1 MNNHKDFYSQ
11 LTERKKMKL
20 QKPKG
25 TADLLPA
32 ETAKW
37 QYIEEIARGVFN
49 DYNFKEIR
57 TPMFESYELFS
68 RATGETSDIVTKE
81 MYDFEDKGGRHI
93 ALRPEGTAS
102 AVRAY
107 IENKLYAPEVVKPV
121 KLWYDAPMFRYER
134 PQSGRL
140 RQFHQFGVECLGVK
154 NPAVDVEIIAMADTL
169 FRQLG
174 ITGLKLALNTLGD
187 MESRMAYRQALIDYL
202 TPFENQLSEDS
213 RRRLNENPLRVLDSK
228 EAEDIAIVKNAPAIL
243 DYLNEAS
250 KAYFEEVKALL
261 EALHIEYTIDPNMV
275 RGLDYYNDTIFEF
288 IVDFD
293 GKDLTVCGGGRYD
306 GLVEY
311 FDGPA
316 TPAFGFGLGIE
327 RLLMIAQKQEINFIP
342 EETLD
347 VYIIVMGEKA
357 NLEATKLAESLR
369 EQAFKVERDFSN
381 RKLGAQFKTAEK
393 LGAELIIT
401 LGEDEIRTGQIKVK
415 HNQTRKQVETT
426 LKAVHESFAPIFEE
440 IYADEEL

>member
-1 MNNHKDFYSQ
+1 
-11 LTERKKMKL
+11 
-20 QKPKG
+20 
-25 TADLLPA
+25 
-32 ETAKW
+32 
-37 QYIEEIARGVFN
+37 
-49 DYNFKEIR
+49 
-57 TPMFESYELFS
+57 
-68 RATGETSDIVTKE
+68 
-81 MYDFEDKGGRHI
+81 MYK
-93 ALRPEGTAS
+93 
-102 AVRAY
+102 
-107 IENKLYAPEVVKPV
+107 
-121 KLWYDAPMFRYER
+121 
-134 PQSGRL
+134 
-140 RQFHQFGVECLGVK
+140 RQ
-154 NPAVDVEIIAMADTL
+154 
-169 FRQLG
+169 
-174 ITGLKLALNTLGD
+174 
-187 MESRMAYRQALIDYL
+187 
-202 TPFENQLSEDS
+202 
-213 RRRLNENPLRVLDSK
+213 
-228 EAEDIAIVKNAPAIL
+228 
-243 DYLNEAS
+243 
-250 KAYFEEVKALL
+250 
-261 EALHIEYTIDPNMV
+261 
-275 RGLDYYNDTIFEF
+275 
-288 IVDFD
+288 
-293 GKDLTVCGGGRYD
+293 VCGGGRYG

-347 VYIIVMGEKA
+347 VYIAVMGEKA

>member
-1 MNNHKDFYSQ
+1 
-11 LTERKKMKL
+11 
-20 QKPKG
+20 
-25 TADLLPA
+25 
-32 ETAKW
+32 
-37 QYIEEIARGVFN
+37 
-49 DYNFKEIR
+49 
-57 TPMFESYELFS
+57 MFESYELFS

-140 RQFHQFGVECLGVK
+140 RQFHQFGVECLGLK

-174 ITGLKLALNTLGD
+174 ISGVKLSLNTLGD
-187 MESRMAYRQALIDYL
+187 MESRKAYRQALIDYL

-243 DYLNEAS
+243 DYLNETS

-261 EALHIEYTIDPNMV
+261 EALNIEYTIDSNMV

-288 IVDFD
+288 IVNFD
-293 GKDLTVCGGGRYD
+293 GKELTVCGGGRYD

-327 RLLMIAQKQEINFIP
+327 RLLMIAEKQEINFIP

-347 VYIIVMGEKA
+347 VYIAVMGEKA

-401 LGEDEIRTGQIKVK
+401 LGEDEVRTGQIKVK

-426 LKAVHESFAPIFEE
+426 LQAVHESFAPIFEE
-440 IYADEEL
+440 IYADEIN

>member
-1 MNNHKDFYSQ
+1 
-11 LTERKKMKL
+11 MKL

-140 RQFHQFGVECLGVK
+140 RQFHQFGVECLGLK

-174 ITGLKLALNTLGD
+174 ISGVKLSLNTLGD
-187 MESRMAYRQALIDYL
+187 MESRKAYRQALIDYL

-243 DYLNEAS
+243 DYLNETS

-261 EALHIEYTIDPNMV
+261 EALNIEYTIDSNMV

-288 IVDFD
+288 IVNFD
-293 GKDLTVCGGGRYD
+293 GKELTVCGGGRYD

-327 RLLMIAQKQEINFIP
+327 RLLMIAEKQEINFIP

-347 VYIIVMGEKA
+347 VYIAVMGEKA

-401 LGEDEIRTGQIKVK
+401 LGEDEVRTGQIKVK
-415 HNQTRKQVETT
+415 HNQTRKQIETT
-426 LKAVHESFAPIFEE
+426 LQAVHESFAPIFEE
-440 IYADEEL
+440 IYADEIN

>member
-1 MNNHKDFYSQ
+1 
-11 LTERKKMKL
+11 MKL

-140 RQFHQFGVECLGVK
+140 RQFHQFGVECLGLK
-154 NPAVDVEIIAMADTL
+154 NSAVDVEIIAMADTL

-174 ITGLKLALNTLGD
+174 ISGVKLSLNTLGD
-187 MESRMAYRQALIDYL
+187 MESRKAYRQALIDYL

-243 DYLNEAS
+243 DYLNETS

-261 EALHIEYTIDPNMV
+261 EALNIEYTIDSNMV

-288 IVDFD
+288 IVNFD
-293 GKDLTVCGGGRYD
+293 GKELTVCGGGRYD

-327 RLLMIAQKQEINFIP
+327 RLLMIAEKQEINFIP

-347 VYIIVMGEKA
+347 VYIAVMGEKA

-381 RKLGAQFKTAEK
+381 RKLGSQFKTAEK

-401 LGEDEIRTGQIKVK
+401 LGEDEVRTGQIKVK

-440 IYADEEL
+440 IYADEIN

>member
-1 MNNHKDFYSQ
+1 
-11 LTERKKMKL
+11 MKL

-68 RATGETSDIVTKE
+68 RATGETSDIVNKE

-140 RQFHQFGVECLGVK
+140 RQFHQFGVECLGLK
-154 NPAVDVEIIAMADTL
+154 NSAVDVEIIAMADTL

-174 ITGLKLALNTLGD
+174 ISGVKLSLNTLGD
-187 MESRMAYRQALIDYL
+187 MESRKAYRQALIDYL

-243 DYLNEAS
+243 DYLNETS

-261 EALHIEYTIDPNMV
+261 EALNIEYTIDSNMV

-288 IVDFD
+288 IVNFD
-293 GKDLTVCGGGRYD
+293 GKELTVCGGGRYD

-327 RLLMIAQKQEINFIP
+327 RLLMIAEKQEINFIP

-347 VYIIVMGEKA
+347 VYIAVMGEKA

-401 LGEDEIRTGQIKVK
+401 LGEDEVRTGQIKVK

-440 IYADEEL
+440 IYADEIN

>member
-1 MNNHKDFYSQ
+1 
-11 LTERKKMKL
+11 MKL

-140 RQFHQFGVECLGVK
+140 RQFHQFGVECLGLK
-154 NPAVDVEIIAMADTL
+154 NSAVDVEIIAMADTL

-174 ITGLKLALNTLGD
+174 ISGVKLSLNTLGD
-187 MESRMAYRQALIDYL
+187 MESRKAYRQALIDYL

-243 DYLNEAS
+243 DYLNETS

-261 EALHIEYTIDPNMV
+261 EALNIEYTIDSNMV

-288 IVDFD
+288 IVNFD
-293 GKDLTVCGGGRYD
+293 GKELTVCGGGRYD

-327 RLLMIAQKQEINFIP
+327 RLLMIADKQEINFIP

-347 VYIIVMGEKA
+347 VYIAVMGEKA

-401 LGEDEIRTGQIKVK
+401 LGEDEVRTGQIKVK

-440 IYADEEL
+440 IYADEIN

>member
-1 MNNHKDFYSQ
+1 
-11 LTERKKMKL
+11 MKL

-140 RQFHQFGVECLGVK
+140 RQFHQFGVECLGLK

-174 ITGLKLALNTLGD
+174 ISGVKLSLNTLGD
-187 MESRMAYRQALIDYL
+187 MESRKAYRQALIDYL

-243 DYLNEAS
+243 DYLNETS

-261 EALHIEYTIDPNMV
+261 EALNIEYTIDSNMV

-288 IVDFD
+288 IVNFD
-293 GKDLTVCGGGRYD
+293 GKELTVCGGGRYD

-327 RLLMIAQKQEINFIP
+327 RLLMIAEKQEINFIP

-347 VYIIVMGEKA
+347 VYIAVMGEKA

-401 LGEDEIRTGQIKVK
+401 LGEDEVRTGQIKVK

-440 IYADEEL
+440 IYADEIN

>member
-1 MNNHKDFYSQ
+1 
-11 LTERKKMKL
+11 MKL

-140 RQFHQFGVECLGVK
+140 RQFHQFGVECLGLK

-174 ITGLKLALNTLGD
+174 ISGVKLSLNTLGD
-187 MESRMAYRQALIDYL
+187 MESRKAYRQALIDYL

-243 DYLNEAS
+243 DYLNETS

-261 EALHIEYTIDPNMV
+261 EALNIEYTIDSNMV

-288 IVDFD
+288 IVNFD
-293 GKDLTVCGGGRYD
+293 GKELTVCGGGRYD

-327 RLLMIAQKQEINFIP
+327 RLLMIAEKQEINFIP

-347 VYIIVMGEKA
+347 VYIAVMGEKA

-401 LGEDEIRTGQIKVK
+401 LGEDEVRTGQIKVK

-426 LKAVHESFAPIFEE
+426 LQVVHESFAPIFEE
-440 IYADEEL
+440 IYADEIN

>member
-1 MNNHKDFYSQ
+1 
-11 LTERKKMKL
+11 MKL

-107 IENKLYAPEVVKPV
+107 IENKLYALEVVKPV

-140 RQFHQFGVECLGVK
+140 RQFHQFGVECLGLK
-154 NPAVDVEIIAMADTL
+154 NSAVDVEIIAMADTL

-174 ITGLKLALNTLGD
+174 ISGVKLSLNTLGD
-187 MESRMAYRQALIDYL
+187 MESRKAYRQALIDYL

-243 DYLNEAS
+243 DYLNETS

-261 EALHIEYTIDPNMV
+261 EALNIEYTIDSNMV

-288 IVDFD
+288 IVNFD
-293 GKDLTVCGGGRYD
+293 GIELTVCGGGRYD
-306 GLVEY
+306 CLVEY

-327 RLLMIAQKQEINFIP
+327 RLLMIAEKQEINFIP

-347 VYIIVMGEKA
+347 VYIAVMGEKA

-381 RKLGAQFKTAEK
+381 RKLGAQFKIAEK

-401 LGEDEIRTGQIKVK
+401 LGEDEVRTGQIKVK

-440 IYADEEL
+440 IYADEIN

>member
-1 MNNHKDFYSQ
+1 
-11 LTERKKMKL
+11 MKL

-140 RQFHQFGVECLGVK
+140 RQFHQFGVECLGLK
-154 NPAVDVEIIAMADTL
+154 NPAVDVEIISMADTL

-174 ITGLKLALNTLGD
+174 ISGVKLSLNTLGD
-187 MESRMAYRQALIDYL
+187 MESRKAYRQALIDYL

-243 DYLNEAS
+243 DYLNETS

-261 EALHIEYTIDPNMV
+261 EALNIEYTIDSNMV

-288 IVDFD
+288 IVNFD
-293 GKDLTVCGGGRYD
+293 GKELTVCGGGRYD

-327 RLLMIAQKQEINFIP
+327 RLLMIAEKQEINFIP

-347 VYIIVMGEKA
+347 VYIAVMGEKA

-401 LGEDEIRTGQIKVK
+401 LGEDEVRTGQIKVK

-426 LKAVHESFAPIFEE
+426 LQAVHESFAPIFEE
-440 IYADEEL
+440 IYADEIN

>member
-1 MNNHKDFYSQ
+1 
-11 LTERKKMKL
+11 MKL

-140 RQFHQFGVECLGVK
+140 RQFHQFGVECLGLK
-154 NPAVDVEIIAMADTL
+154 NSAVDVEIIAMADTL

-174 ITGLKLALNTLGD
+174 ISGVKLSLNTLGD
-187 MESRMAYRQALIDYL
+187 MESRKAYRQALIDYL

-243 DYLNEAS
+243 EYLNETS

-261 EALHIEYTIDPNMV
+261 EALNIEYTIDSNMV

-288 IVDFD
+288 IVNFD
-293 GKDLTVCGGGRYD
+293 GKELTVCGGGRYD

-327 RLLMIAQKQEINFIP
+327 RLLMIAEKQEINFIP

-347 VYIIVMGEKA
+347 VYIAVMGEKA

-401 LGEDEIRTGQIKVK
+401 LGEDEVRTGQIKVK

-440 IYADEEL
+440 IYADEIN

>member
-1 MNNHKDFYSQ
+1 
-11 LTERKKMKL
+11 MKL

-140 RQFHQFGVECLGVK
+140 RQFHQFGVECLGLK

-174 ITGLKLALNTLGD
+174 ISGVKLSLNTLGD
-187 MESRMAYRQALIDYL
+187 MESRKAYRQALIDYL

-243 DYLNEAS
+243 DYLNETS

-261 EALHIEYTIDPNMV
+261 EALNIEYTIDSNMV

-288 IVDFD
+288 IVNFD
-293 GKDLTVCGGGRYD
+293 GKELTVCGGGRYD

-327 RLLMIAQKQEINFIP
+327 RLLMIAEKQEINFIP

-347 VYIIVMGEKA
+347 VYIAVMGEKA

-393 LGAELIIT
+393 LGAE
-401 LGEDEIRTGQIKVK
+401 R
-415 HNQTRKQVETT
+415 
-426 LKAVHESFAPIFEE
+426 SEE
-440 IYADEEL
+440 RRVGKECRL

>member
-1 MNNHKDFYSQ
+1 
-11 LTERKKMKL
+11 MKL

-107 IENKLYAPEVVKPV
+107 IENKLYAPEVVKPI

-140 RQFHQFGVECLGVK
+140 RQFHQFGVECLGLK

-174 ITGLKLALNTLGD
+174 ISGVKLSLNTLGD
-187 MESRMAYRQALIDYL
+187 MESRKAYRQALIDYL

-243 DYLNEAS
+243 DYLNETS

-261 EALHIEYTIDPNMV
+261 EALNIEYTIDSNMV

-288 IVDFD
+288 IVNFD
-293 GKDLTVCGGGRYD
+293 GKELTVCGGGRYD

-327 RLLMIAQKQEINFIP
+327 RLLMIAEKQEINFIP

-347 VYIIVMGEKA
+347 VYIAVMGEKA

-401 LGEDEIRTGQIKVK
+401 LGEDEVRTGQIKVK

-426 LKAVHESFAPIFEE
+426 LQAVHESFAPIFEE
-440 IYADEEL
+440 IYADEIN

>member
-1 MNNHKDFYSQ
+1 
-11 LTERKKMKL
+11 MKL

-140 RQFHQFGVECLGVK
+140 RQFHQFGVECLGLK
-154 NPAVDVEIIAMADTL
+154 NSAVDVEIIAMADTL

-174 ITGLKLALNTLGD
+174 ISGVKLSLNTLGD
-187 MESRMAYRQALIDYL
+187 MESRKAYRQALIDYL

-243 DYLNEAS
+243 DYLNETS

-261 EALHIEYTIDPNMV
+261 EALNIEYTIDSNMV

-288 IVDFD
+288 IVNFD
-293 GKDLTVCGGGRYD
+293 GKELTVCGGGRYD

-327 RLLMIAQKQEINFIP
+327 RLLMIAEKQEINFIP

-347 VYIIVMGEKA
+347 VYIAVMGEKA

-369 EQAFKVERDFSN
+369 EKAFKVERDFSN

-401 LGEDEIRTGQIKVK
+401 LGEDEVRTGQIKVK

-440 IYADEEL
+440 IYADEIN

>member
-1 MNNHKDFYSQ
+1 
-11 LTERKKMKL
+11 MKL

-140 RQFHQFGVECLGVK
+140 RQFHQFGVECLGLK

-174 ITGLKLALNTLGD
+174 ISGVKLSLNTLGD
-187 MESRMAYRQALIDYL
+187 MESRKAYRQALIDYL

-243 DYLNEAS
+243 DYLNETS

-261 EALHIEYTIDPNMV
+261 EALNIEYTIDSNMV
-275 RGLDYYNDTIFEF
+275 RGLDYYNDTIFEI
-288 IVDFD
+288 IVNFD
-293 GKDLTVCGGGRYD
+293 GKELTVCGGGRYD

-327 RLLMIAQKQEINFIP
+327 RLLMIAEKQEINFIP

-347 VYIIVMGEKA
+347 VYIAVMGEKA

-401 LGEDEIRTGQIKVK
+401 LGEDEVRTGQIKVK

-440 IYADEEL
+440 IYADEIN

>member
-1 MNNHKDFYSQ
+1 
-11 LTERKKMKL
+11 MKL

-68 RATGETSDIVTKE
+68 RATGETSDI
-81 MYDFEDKGGRHI
+81 

-140 RQFHQFGVECLGVK
+140 RQFHQFGVECLGLK
-154 NPAVDVEIIAMADTL
+154 NSAVDVEIIAMADTL

-174 ITGLKLALNTLGD
+174 ISGVKLSLNTLGD
-187 MESRMAYRQALIDYL
+187 MESRKAYRQALIDYL

-243 DYLNEAS
+243 DYLNETS

-261 EALHIEYTIDPNMV
+261 EALNIEYTIDSNMV

-288 IVDFD
+288 IVNFD
-293 GKDLTVCGGGRYD
+293 GKELTVCGGGRYD

-327 RLLMIAQKQEINFIP
+327 RLLMIAEKQEINFIP

-347 VYIIVMGEKA
+347 VYIAVMGEKA

-381 RKLGAQFKTAEK
+381 RKLGAQFKIAEK

-401 LGEDEIRTGQIKVK
+401 LGEDEVRTGQIKVK

-440 IYADEEL
+440 IYADEIN

>member
-1 MNNHKDFYSQ
+1 
-11 LTERKKMKL
+11 MKL

-32 ETAKW
+32 ETARW

-140 RQFHQFGVECLGVK
+140 RQFHQFGVECLGLK
-154 NPAVDVEIIAMADTL
+154 NSAVDVEIIAMADTL

-174 ITGLKLALNTLGD
+174 ISGVKLSLNTLGD
-187 MESRMAYRQALIDYL
+187 MESRKAYRQALIDYL

-243 DYLNEAS
+243 DYLNETS

-261 EALHIEYTIDPNMV
+261 EALNIEYTIDSNMV

-288 IVDFD
+288 IVNFD
-293 GKDLTVCGGGRYD
+293 GKELTVCGGGRYD

-327 RLLMIAQKQEINFIP
+327 RLLMIAEKQEINFIP

-347 VYIIVMGEKA
+347 VYIAVMGEKA

-381 RKLGAQFKTAEK
+381 RKLGAQFKIAEK

-401 LGEDEIRTGQIKVK
+401 LGEDEVRTGQIKVK

-440 IYADEEL
+440 IYADEIN

>member
-1 MNNHKDFYSQ
+1 
-11 LTERKKMKL
+11 MKL

-140 RQFHQFGVECLGVK
+140 RQFHQFGVECLGLK
-154 NPAVDVEIIAMADTL
+154 NSAVDVEIIAMADTL

-174 ITGLKLALNTLGD
+174 ISGVKLSLNTLGD
-187 MESRMAYRQALIDYL
+187 MESRKAYRQALIDYL

-243 DYLNEAS
+243 DYLNETS

-261 EALHIEYTIDPNMV
+261 EALNIEYTIDSNMV

-288 IVDFD
+288 IVNFD
-293 GKDLTVCGGGRYD
+293 GKELTVCGGGRYD

-327 RLLMIAQKQEINFIP
+327 RLLMIAEKQEINFIP

-347 VYIIVMGEKA
+347 VYIAVMGEKA

-381 RKLGAQFKTAEK
+381 RKLGAQFKIAEK

-401 LGEDEIRTGQIKVK
+401 LGEDEVRTGQIKVK

-426 LKAVHESFAPIFEE
+426 LQAVHESFAPIFEE
-440 IYADEEL
+440 IYADEIN

>member
-1 MNNHKDFYSQ
+1 
-11 LTERKKMKL
+11 MKL

-140 RQFHQFGVECLGVK
+140 RQFHQFGVECLGLK
-154 NPAVDVEIIAMADTL
+154 NSAVDVEIIAMADTL

-174 ITGLKLALNTLGD
+174 ISGVKLSLNTLGD
-187 MESRMAYRQALIDYL
+187 MESRKAYRQALIDYL

-243 DYLNEAS
+243 DYLNETS

-261 EALHIEYTIDPNMV
+261 EALNIEYTIDSNMV

-288 IVDFD
+288 IVNFD
-293 GKDLTVCGGGRYD
+293 GKELTVCGGGRYD

-327 RLLMIAQKQEINFIP
+327 RLLMIAEKQEINFIP

-347 VYIIVMGEKA
+347 VYIAVMGEKA

-369 EQAFKVERDFSN
+369 KQAFKVERDFSN
-381 RKLGAQFKTAEK
+381 RKLGAQFKIAEK

-401 LGEDEIRTGQIKVK
+401 LGEDEVRTGQIKVK

-440 IYADEEL
+440 IYADEIN

>member
-1 MNNHKDFYSQ
+1 
-11 LTERKKMKL
+11 MKL

-140 RQFHQFGVECLGVK
+140 RQFHQFGVECLGLK
-154 NPAVDVEIIAMADTL
+154 NSAVDVEIIAMADTL

-174 ITGLKLALNTLGD
+174 ISGVKLSLNTLGD
-187 MESRMAYRQALIDYL
+187 MESRKAYRQALIDYL

-243 DYLNEAS
+243 DYLNETS

-261 EALHIEYTIDPNMV
+261 EALNIEYTIDSNMV

-288 IVDFD
+288 IVNFD
-293 GKDLTVCGGGRYD
+293 GKELTVCGGGRYD

-327 RLLMIAQKQEINFIP
+327 RLLMIAEKQEINFIP

-347 VYIIVMGEKA
+347 VYIAVMGEKA

-401 LGEDEIRTGQIKVK
+401 LGEDEVRTGQIKVK

-440 IYADEEL
+440 IYADEIN

>member
-1 MNNHKDFYSQ
+1 
-11 LTERKKMKL
+11 MKL

-140 RQFHQFGVECLGVK
+140 RQFHQFGVECLGLK
-154 NPAVDVEIIAMADTL
+154 NSAVDVEIIAMADTL

-174 ITGLKLALNTLGD
+174 ISGVKLSLNTLGD
-187 MESRMAYRQALIDYL
+187 MESRKAYRQALIDYL

-243 DYLNEAS
+243 DYLNETS

-261 EALHIEYTIDPNMV
+261 EALNIEYTIDSNMV

-288 IVDFD
+288 IVNFD
-293 GKDLTVCGGGRYD
+293 GKELTVCGGGRYD

-327 RLLMIAQKQEINFIP
+327 RLLMIAEKQEINFIP

-347 VYIIVMGEKA
+347 VYIAVMGEKA

-381 RKLGAQFKTAEK
+381 RKLGAQFKIAEK

-401 LGEDEIRTGQIKVK
+401 LGEDEVRTGQIKVK

>member
-1 MNNHKDFYSQ
+1 
-11 LTERKKMKL
+11 
-20 QKPKG
+20 
-25 TADLLPA
+25 
-32 ETAKW
+32 
-37 QYIEEIARGVFN
+37 
-49 DYNFKEIR
+49 
-57 TPMFESYELFS
+57 
-68 RATGETSDIVTKE
+68 
-81 MYDFEDKGGRHI
+81 
-93 ALRPEGTAS
+93 
-102 AVRAY
+102 
-107 IENKLYAPEVVKPV
+107 
-121 KLWYDAPMFRYER
+121 
-134 PQSGRL
+134 
-140 RQFHQFGVECLGVK
+140 
-154 NPAVDVEIIAMADTL
+154 
-169 FRQLG
+169 
-174 ITGLKLALNTLGD
+174 
-187 MESRMAYRQALIDYL
+187 MESRKAYRQALIDYL

-243 DYLNEAS
+243 DYLNETS

-261 EALHIEYTIDPNMV
+261 EALNIEYTIDSNMV

-288 IVDFD
+288 IVNFD
-293 GKDLTVCGGGRYD
+293 GKELTVCGGGRYD

-327 RLLMIAQKQEINFIP
+327 RLLMIAEKQEINFIP

-347 VYIIVMGEKA
+347 VYIAVMGEKA

-401 LGEDEIRTGQIKVK
+401 LGEDEVRTGQIKVK

-440 IYADEEL
+440 IYADEIN

>member
-1 MNNHKDFYSQ
+1 
-11 LTERKKMKL
+11 MKL

-140 RQFHQFGVECLGVK
+140 RQFHQFGVECLGLK

-174 ITGLKLALNTLGD
+174 ISGVKLSLNTLGD
-187 MESRMAYRQALIDYL
+187 MESRKAYRQALIDYL

-243 DYLNEAS
+243 DYLNETS

-261 EALHIEYTIDPNMV
+261 EALNIEYTIDSNMV

-288 IVDFD
+288 IVNFD
-293 GKDLTVCGGGRYD
+293 GKELTVCGGGRYD

-327 RLLMIAQKQEINFIP
+327 RLLMIAEKQEINFIP

-347 VYIIVMGEKA
+347 VYIAVMGEKA

-401 LGEDEIRTGQIKVK
+401 LGEDEVRTGQIKVK

>member
-1 MNNHKDFYSQ
+1 
-11 LTERKKMKL
+11 MKL

-140 RQFHQFGVECLGVK
+140 RQFHQFGVECLGLK
-154 NPAVDVEIIAMADTL
+154 NSAVDVEIIAMADTL

-174 ITGLKLALNTLGD
+174 ISGVKLSLNTLGD
-187 MESRMAYRQALIDYL
+187 MESRKAYRQALIDYL

-243 DYLNEAS
+243 DYLNETS

-261 EALHIEYTIDPNMV
+261 EALNIEYTIDSNMV

-288 IVDFD
+288 IVNFD
-293 GKDLTVCGGGRYD
+293 GQELTVCGGGRYD

-347 VYIIVMGEKA
+347 VYIAVMGEKA

>member
-1 MNNHKDFYSQ
+1 
-11 LTERKKMKL
+11 MKL

-25 TADLLPA
+25 TADILPA
-32 ETAKW
+32 ESAKW
-37 QYIEEIARGVFN
+37 QYIEEIARAVFN

-93 ALRPEGTAS
+93 ALRPEGTAG

-107 IENKLYAPEVVKPV
+107 IENKLYAPEIIKPV
-121 KLWYDAPMFRYER
+121 KIWYEEPMFRYER

-154 NPAVDVEIIAMADTL
+154 NPAIDVEIIAMADSF

-174 ITGLKLALNTLGD
+174 LTGITLSLNSLGD
-187 MESRMAYRQALIDYL
+187 MESRKAYRKALIDYL
-202 TPFENQLSEDS
+202 TPFETQLSEDS
-213 RRRLNENPLRVLDSK
+213 RRRLQENPLRVLDSK
-228 EAEDIAIVKNAPAIL
+228 EPEDIDIVKEAPSIL
-243 DYLNEAS
+243 DYLNETS
-250 KAYFEEVKALL
+250 KNYFEEVKRLL
-261 EALHIEYTIDPNMV
+261 ETLNINYTIDSNMV

-288 IVDFD
+288 IVNFE

-327 RLLMIAQKQEINFIP
+327 RLLLVVEKQEIEFIP
-342 EETLD
+342 EENLD
-347 VYIIVMGEKA
+347 VFIAVMGDKA
-357 NLEATKLAESLR
+357 NLEATKLTESLR

-401 LGEDEIRTGQIKVK
+401 IGEDEVRTGNVKIK
-415 HNQTRKQVETT
+415 HNQTRKEVSTT
-426 LKAVHESFAPIFEE
+426 LREIYESFAPVFEE
-440 IYADEEL
+440 IYADIEN

>member
-1 MNNHKDFYSQ
+1 
-11 LTERKKMKL
+11 MKL

-140 RQFHQFGVECLGVK
+140 RQFHQFGVECLGLK
-154 NPAVDVEIIAMADTL
+154 NSAVDVEIIAMAETL

-174 ITGLKLALNTLGD
+174 ISGVKLSLNTLGD
-187 MESRMAYRQALIDYL
+187 MESRKAYRQALIDYL

-243 DYLNEAS
+243 DYLNETS

-261 EALHIEYTIDPNMV
+261 EALNIEYTIDSNMV

-288 IVDFD
+288 IVNFD
-293 GKDLTVCGGGRYD
+293 GKELTVCGGGRYD

-327 RLLMIAQKQEINFIP
+327 RLLMIAEKQEINFIP

-347 VYIIVMGEKA
+347 VYIAVMGEKA

-381 RKLGAQFKTAEK
+381 RKLGAQFKIAEK

-401 LGEDEIRTGQIKVK
+401 LGEDEVRTGQIKVK

-440 IYADEEL
+440 IYADEIN

>member
-1 MNNHKDFYSQ
+1 
-11 LTERKKMKL
+11 MKL

-169 FRQLG
+169 FCQLG

-261 EALHIEYTIDPNMV
+261 ESLHIDYTIDPNMV

-347 VYIIVMGEKA
+347 VYIAVMGEKA

>member
-1 MNNHKDFYSQ
+1 
-11 LTERKKMKL
+11 MKL

-140 RQFHQFGVECLGVK
+140 RQFHQFGVECLGLK
-154 NPAVDVEIIAMADTL
+154 NSAVDVEIIAMADTL

-174 ITGLKLALNTLGD
+174 ISGVKLSLNTLGD
-187 MESRMAYRQALIDYL
+187 MESRKAYRQALIDYL

-243 DYLNEAS
+243 DYLNETS

-261 EALHIEYTIDPNMV
+261 EALNIEYTIDSHMV

-288 IVDFD
+288 IVNFD
-293 GKDLTVCGGGRYD
+293 GKELTVCGGGRYD

-327 RLLMIAQKQEINFIP
+327 RLLMIAEKQEINFIP

-347 VYIIVMGEKA
+347 VYIAVMGEKA

-401 LGEDEIRTGQIKVK
+401 LGEDEVRTGQIKVK

-440 IYADEEL
+440 IYADEIN

>member
-1 MNNHKDFYSQ
+1 
-11 LTERKKMKL
+11 MKL

-140 RQFHQFGVECLGVK
+140 RQFHQFGVECLGLK

-174 ITGLKLALNTLGD
+174 ISGVKLSLNTLGD
-187 MESRMAYRQALIDYL
+187 MESRKAYRQALIDYL

-243 DYLNEAS
+243 DYLNETS

-261 EALHIEYTIDPNMV
+261 EALNIEYTIDSNMV

-288 IVDFD
+288 IVNFD
-293 GKDLTVCGGGRYD
+293 GKELTVCGGGRYD

-327 RLLMIAQKQEINFIP
+327 RLLMIAEKQEINFIP

-347 VYIIVMGEKA
+347 VYIAVMGEKA

-381 RKLGAQFKTAEK
+381 RKLGAQFKIAEK

-401 LGEDEIRTGQIKVK
+401 LGEDEVRTGQIKVK

-440 IYADEEL
+440 IYADEIN

>member
-1 MNNHKDFYSQ
+1 
-11 LTERKKMKL
+11 MKL

-140 RQFHQFGVECLGVK
+140 RQFHQFGVECLGLK
-154 NPAVDVEIIAMADTL
+154 NSAVDVEIIAMADTL

-174 ITGLKLALNTLGD
+174 ISGVKLSLNTLGD
-187 MESRMAYRQALIDYL
+187 MESRKAYRQALIDYL

-213 RRRLNENPLRVLDSK
+213 RCRLNENPLRVLDSK

-243 DYLNEAS
+243 DYLNETS

-261 EALHIEYTIDPNMV
+261 EALNIEYTIDSNMV

-288 IVDFD
+288 IVNFD
-293 GKDLTVCGGGRYD
+293 GKELTVCGGGRYD

-327 RLLMIAQKQEINFIP
+327 RLLMIAEKQEINFIP

-347 VYIIVMGEKA
+347 VYIAVMGEKA

-401 LGEDEIRTGQIKVK
+401 LGEDEVRTGQIKVK

-440 IYADEEL
+440 IYADEIN

>member
-1 MNNHKDFYSQ
+1 MAKNIQAIRGMNDCSPTESPLWQWIEGQVRQILSSYGYSEVRMPIVESTP
-11 LTERKKMKL
+11 LF
-20 QKPKG
+20 
-25 TADLLPA
+25 
-32 ETAKW
+32 
-37 QYIEEIARGVFN
+37 ARA
-49 DYNFKEIR
+49 I
-57 TPMFESYELFS
+57 
-68 RATGETSDIVTKE
+68 GEVTDVVSKE
-81 MYDFEDKGGRHI
+81 MYTFWDNDEQLT
-93 ALRPEGTAS
+93 LRPEGTAGC
-102 AVRAY
+102 VRAA
-107 IENKLYAPEVVKPV
+107 IEHGWIYNNEQR
-121 KLWYDAPMFRYER
+121 LWYMGPMFRHER
-134 PQSGRL
+134 PQKGRY
-140 RQFHQFGVECLGVK
+140 RQFHQAGVEVFGIATPEIDAELIILTARLWKALGIDQHVSLQLNSIGSLEARANYRSALVAFLENHQDLMSEEEKERLVK
-154 NPAVDVEIIAMADTL
+154 NPLRILDT
-169 FRQLG
+169 
-174 ITGLKLALNTLGD
+174 KN
-187 MESRMAYRQALIDYL
+187 QALQD
-202 TPFENQLSEDS
+202 
-213 RRRLNENPLRVLDSK
+213 VLDG
-228 EAEDIAIVKNAPAIL
+228 APKLL
-243 DYLNEAS
+243 DYLDDESREHFAQLCG
-250 KAYFEEVKALL
+250 LL
-261 EALHIEYTIDPNMV
+261 DAVGIQYEINPKLV
-275 RGLDYYNDTIFEF
+275 RGLDYYNKTVFEW
-288 IVDFD
+288 VTSAL
-293 GKDLTVCGGGRYD
+293 GAQGTVCGGGRYD

-347 VYIIVMGEKA
+347 VYIAVMGEKA